1 MFTLEEQQAYYCR
14 VQSPGENPDLAHVF
28 NHSVRDCDNE
38 MSSLMYEEVLSAMPR
53 FISDQ

>member
-14 VQSPGENPDLAHVF
+14 VQNPGENPDLAPLF

-38 MSSLMYEEVLSAMPR
+38 MSSLMYKEVLSAMPR
-53 FISDQ
+53 FISD